1 MSQPNQSFLSSSGH
15 RLHVLELA
23 LAAIDDV
30 GPLVRRVAEHDRS
43 LADQLR
49 RAAQSMALNLGEA
62 AGSRAGNRRARL
74 ESALGSTQESRV
86 ALRIAA
92 AWGYLAAEDAQAVDA
107 KLDRVAAMTWRWLH
121 PRR

>member
-1 MSQPNQSFLSSSGH
+1 MSQPNQSYPSPASH
-15 RLHVLELA
+15 RLCVLELA
-23 LAAIDDV
+23 LAAIDDL
-30 GPLVRRVAEHDRS
+30 GPLVRRIAEQDRS

-92 AWGYLAAEDAQAVDA
+92 AWGYVPADAANQADAM
-107 KLDRVAAMTWRWLH
+107 LDRVAAMTWRWLH

>member
-1 MSQPNQSFLSSSGH
+1 MSQPNQSYRSPTGH

-30 GPLVRRVAEHDRS
+30 GPLVRRIAEHDRS

-92 AWGYLAAEDAQAVDA
+92 AWGYIPAEEATAADAQ
-107 KLDRVAAMTWRWLH
+107 LDRVAAMTWRWLY